1 MAEKDFS
8 QFEQNLNL
16 NFKNKDLLR
25 EAFTHRSYI
34 NESKRNDLTHNERL
48 EFLGDAVLELVVTD
62 HLFKKYTDRTEG
74 DLTSYR
80 SALVNAVTLG
90 EVARTLGMNDYLLLS
105 KGEAKDTGKARQII
119 LANTFEALVGALY
132 LDQKYEGA
140 EAFIVE
146 QLLPLTEE
154 IVEKELW
161 KDSKS
166 FLQEKAQ
173 EEMGVTPTYKVVR
186 EAGPDHDKK
195 FVVAVLLG
203 DELVAEAQG
212 KSKQEAEQ
220 GAAAQALKE
229 KKWNTD
235 DKE

>member
-1 MAEKDFS
+1 MAENDFA
-8 QFEQNLNL
+8 QFEESLNL

-34 NESKRNDLTHNERL
+34 NESNRNDLAHNERL

-62 HLFKKYTDRTEG
+62 YLFKKYPDRTEG

-132 LDQKYEGA
+132 LDQKYDGA
-140 EAFIVE
+140 EAFIAE
-146 QLLPLTEE
+146 RLLPLTPE

-161 KDSKS
+161 KDAKS

-186 EAGPDHDKK
+186 EVGPDHDKK

-229 KKWNTD
+229 KKWNMN

>member
-1 MAEKDFS
+1 MAENDFA
-8 QFEQNLNL
+8 QFEESLNL

-34 NESKRNDLTHNERL
+34 NESNRNDLAHNERL

-62 HLFKKYTDRTEG
+62 YLFKKYPDRTEG

-119 LANTFEALVGALY
+119 LANTLEALVGALY
-132 LDQKYEGA
+132 LDQKYDGA
-140 EAFIVE
+140 EAFIAE
-146 QLLPLTEE
+146 RLLPLTPE

-161 KDSKS
+161 KDAKS

-186 EAGPDHDKK
+186 EVGPDHDKK

-229 KKWNTD
+229 KKWNMN

>member
-1 MAEKDFS
+1 MSEKDFS
-8 QFEQNLNL
+8 QFEQKLNL
-16 NFKNKDLLR
+16 HFKNKDLLR

-34 NESKRNDLTHNERL
+34 NESKRSDLTHNERL

-62 HLFKKYTDRTEG
+62 YLFKKYPDKTEG

-90 EVARTLGMNDYLLLS
+90 EVARTLGMNEYLLLS

-119 LANTFEALVGALY
+119 LANTFEAIVGALY
-132 LDQKYEGA
+132 LDQKYAGA
-140 EAFIVE
+140 EVFIAE
-146 QLLPLTEE
+146 RLLPLTEE

-161 KDSKS
+161 KDAKS

-186 EAGPDHDKK
+186 EVGPDHDKK

-220 GAAAQALKE
+220 GAAAVALKE
-229 KKWNTD
+229 KGWNMD
-235 DKE
+235 NKE

>member
-34 NESKRNDLTHNERL
+34 NESKRSDLTHNERL

-62 HLFKKYTDRTEG
+62 YLFKKYPDRTEG

-90 EVARTLGMNDYLLLS
+90 EIARTLGMNDYLLLS

-132 LDQKYEGA
+132 LDRKSEGA
-140 EAFIVE
+140 EAFIE
-146 QLLPLTEE
+146 KHLLPLTEE

-161 KDSKS
+161 KDAKS

-173 EEMGVTPTYKVVR
+173 EEMGVTPTYKVLR

-195 FVVAVLLG
+195 FVVAVFLG

-220 GAAAQALKE
+220 GAATQALKE
-229 KKWNTD
+229 KRWNMNS
-235 DKE
+235 KE

>member
-1 MAEKDFS
+1 MKDFS

-62 HLFKKYTDRTEG
+62 FLFKKYPDRTEG

-90 EVARTLGMNDYLLLS
+90 EVAHTLGMNDYLLLS
-105 KGEAKDTGKARQII
+105 KVEAKDTGKARQII

-132 LDQKYEGA
+132 LDQKYDGA
-140 EAFIVE
+140 EAFIAE
-146 QLLPLTEE
+146 RLLPLTPE

-161 KDSKS
+161 KDAKS

-186 EAGPDHDKK
+186 EVGPDHDKK

-229 KKWNTD
+229 KKWNMN

>member
-1 MAEKDFS
+1 MSEKDFS
-8 QFEQNLNL
+8 QFEQKLNL

-34 NESKRNDLTHNERL
+34 NESKRSELTHNERL

-62 HLFKKYTDRTEG
+62 YLFEKYPDRTEG

-119 LANTFEALVGALY
+119 LANTFEAIVGALY

-140 EAFIVE
+140 EVFIKQ

-161 KDSKS
+161 KDAKS

-173 EEMGVTPTYKVVR
+173 EEMGVTPTYKVLR

-220 GAAAQALKE
+220 GAAAAALKE
-229 KKWNTD
+229 KKWDTK